1 MGLSQRKWDELC
13 CVACASAVSMSGLQI
28 YNAGQC
34 RHSAFSQPRAHN
46 GSVSEVLIL
55 ILIISFKIN
64 YNVYGDS
71 VTATAMQ
78 FAGLSDFSRSL
89 FYFPFIILLLEWT

>member
-1 MGLSQRKWDELC
+1 MPTN
-13 CVACASAVSMSGLQI
+13 AVTLHFHNPG
-28 YNAGQC
+28 
-34 RHSAFSQPRAHN
+34 AHN